1 VDSIHTI
8 RDQDS
13 DALPGGTGQVRACTD
28 ALVSLAKD
36 QGTTVLLIGH
46 ITKGGDLAGPRT
58 LEHAVD
64 VVLTFEGDP
73 NSGLRILCGGKNRFG
88 PEGEV
93 AWFDM
98 GGGGLT
104 ETEPGPR
111 IGQGET
117 EPGCATAIALAG
129 RRAFAVDVQ
138 ALVTTAEGPPR
149 RQVAGLDPRR
159 FHIVS
164 AVTGRAMGSQL
175 GRGEIF
181 GASSGGL
188 RLEDPGADLAVAAA
202 LASADAGRALPPAA
216 GFVGELSLTGSVRP
230 VTGIELRLSAG
241 RAAGLRTVVVPAGA
255 SMPDTVPK
263 GLELVRVG
271 HLREALKW
279 AFKR

>member
-1 VDSIHTI
+1 MACASTERPSVLIVDSIHTI

-36 QGTTVLLIGH
+36 QGITILLIGH

-73 NSGLRILCGGKNRFG
+73 GSGLRILCGGKNRFG

-93 AWFDM
+93 AWFEM
-98 GGGGLT
+98 GADGLA

-111 IGQGET
+111 IGQGEA

-138 ALVTTAEGPPR
+138 ALVTAAEGPPR
-149 RQVAGLDPRR
+149 RQVTGLDPRR

-175 GRGEIF
+175 ARGEIF
-181 GASSGGL
+181 
-188 RLEDPGADLAVAAA
+188 DLAVAAA
-202 LASADAGRALPPAA
+202 LASAEARRALRARA
-216 GFVGELSLTGSVRP
+216 GFIGELSLSGSVRP
-230 VTGIELRLSAG
+230 VPGTELRLSAG
-241 RAAGLRTVVVPAGA
+241 LAAGLRTVVLPAAGPRLETG
-255 SMPDTVPK
+255 STRV
-263 GLELVRVG
+263 ELVRVD
-271 HLREALKW
+271 HLREALTW
-279 AFKR
+279 ALGR